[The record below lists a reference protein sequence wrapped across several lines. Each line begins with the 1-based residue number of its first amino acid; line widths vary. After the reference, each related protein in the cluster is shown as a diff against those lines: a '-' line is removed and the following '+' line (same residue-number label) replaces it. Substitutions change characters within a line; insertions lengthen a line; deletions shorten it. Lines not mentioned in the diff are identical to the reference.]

1 MLLDLFTD
9 VMNHF
14 IKLGLVD
21 AIKEFKDI
29 IPRKKKQALRSKVTA
44 LGDRVETKQTVE
56 TKKKSSDKL
65 QPRKKRKPSQ
75 TSSNDPSTSYSET
88 DTYVCNLCSEECNWD
103 PTDIAL
109 QSIACDK
116 CNLWYHY
123 GCVEIKGDEPFLFKK
138 NLRWVCQTCKPT
150 AKSKGKGK
158 GKGKGKK

>member
-1 MLLDLFTD
+1 MYN
-9 VMNHF
+9 VH
-14 IKLGLVD
+14 VY
-21 AIKEFKDI
+21 A
-29 IPRKKKQALRSKVTA
+29 
-44 LGDRVETKQTVE
+44 
-56 TKKKSSDKL
+56 
-65 QPRKKRKPSQ
+65 
-75 TSSNDPSTSYSET
+75 SYL
-88 DTYVCNLCSEECNWD
+88 YVLHIWILSPVVQWID

-138 NLRWVCQTCKPT
+138 NSRWVCQTCKPT